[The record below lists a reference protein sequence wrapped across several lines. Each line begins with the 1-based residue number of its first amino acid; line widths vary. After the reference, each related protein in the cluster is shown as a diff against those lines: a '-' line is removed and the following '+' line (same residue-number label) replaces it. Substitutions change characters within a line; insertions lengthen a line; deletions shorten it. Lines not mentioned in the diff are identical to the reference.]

1 MMSML
6 IEAAVGHSRT
16 VLCSLTLIL
25 IAGVV
30 TFITIPKEADPDV
43 NVPIIYVSLH
53 HDGISPRDAERLLV
67 RPVEQE
73 VRTVEGVKEMTSTG
87 YQGGGNV
94 TLEFTAGFDADKALD
109 DVRQAVDDAKAE
121 LPDGAEEPTVN
132 EVNVSLFPVLVVHLW
147 GEVPERSI
155 YQTAL
160 TLQYAIE
167 ALPTVLEASIAG
179 EREELIE
186 VIVDPKLLESYNLQ
200 YADILKLV
208 SRSNQLVAAGNL
220 DNGQGRFAI
229 KVPGLFET
237 IDDIMTMPIKASGE
251 AVVLFQDV
259 AEIRRTF
266 KDPDGFA
273 RFNGAPS
280 LSLEI
285 VKRTGEN
292 VIETIE
298 AVQAVVGAY
307 KGEFPSGLNV
317 TFSQDKSDQ
326 IRDMLRDL
334 QNNVLSAILLIM
346 IVILAALG
354 VGSGLLVGFAIPA
367 SFLIGI
373 LVLGMMGLTVNIV
386 VLFALI
392 LAVGMLVDGAI
403 VVTESADRRMNEGQP
418 RVRAFADAA
427 KQMAWPIT
435 ASTATT
441 LAAFLPLLFWPGI
454 VGEFMKFLPITLIA
468 TLSASLLVALIF
480 LPTLGSVSP
489 GPLTTAA
496 LSGLGAAII
505 GGIAA
510 STILGG
516 LTGALVGFVIGSGV
530 AVLVGMVMVR
540 RHISAPPPLPPEDPL
555 AGGMEAVLSTPGLT
569 GLYVRTLNILLAAPW
584 AVVLTAFLVL
594 IGMFVYYGQNGN
606 GIEFFPDV
614 EPENASVLVHAR
626 GNLSVWEQDAL
637 MRDVEQRVI
646 GIPGI
651 RNVYARTGLGAGAG
665 NDAAPDVIGQLL
677 VEFEDWGMRAPANDV
692 LKMVRDRTKD
702 IAGIHVETRK
712 EEAGPPVGK
721 AVQMELRGID
731 ADKLFEAAAVM
742 REQFEN
748 TPGLVDYEDNL
759 PLPGIEWEI
768 EVDRAEAAKFGLDI
782 AAIGQSIQLITNGL
796 KLSEYR
802 PDDAREEIDIRI
814 RFPVEYRSLE
824 QLDQIRVETAQ
835 GSVPISNFV
844 KRVAKPATGEIYRTG
859 GIRSL
864 TIKADNDP
872 TFMVADGS
880 RVKLPADYVEEL
892 KVWLEAEDPLP
903 EGIEGVFRGEDEDQA
918 EAQNFLMRAFGVALF
933 IMAIILITQFNSFYD
948 AMLILSAVILSII
961 GVLLGL
967 MIEGKPFGIVMTG
980 VGVISLAGIVVNN
993 NIVLID
999 TYNNLRKSLP
1009 DPREAILRTG
1019 AQRLRPVLLTTITT
1033 ILGLIPMV
1041 EQINI
1046 DFLTR
1051 EISVG
1056 APSTQWWVGLATA
1069 VVYGLGFA
1077 TILTLVV
1084 TPAALMMKAN
1094 INAFLEHW
1102 VMGRPV
1108 AEPIANPAE

>member
-16 VLCSLTLIL
+16 VLCSLILIL

-53 HDGISPRDAERLLV
+53 HDGISPRDAERLLI

-109 DVRQAVDDAKAE
+109 DVRQAVDDARSK
-121 LPDGAEEPTVN
+121 LPDGADEPTVN
-132 EVNVSLFPVLVVHLW
+132 EVNIGLFPVLVVHLW
-147 GEVPERSI
+147 GDLPERSI

-160 TLQYAIE
+160 TLQNAIE
-167 ALPTVLEASIAG
+167 ALPTVLEANIAG

-186 VIVDPKLLESYNLQ
+186 VIIDPKLLESYNLQ
-200 YADILKLV
+200 YTDVLNLV
-208 SRSNQLVAAGNL
+208 RRSNQLVAAGNL
-220 DNGQGRFAI
+220 DSGKGRFAI

-237 IDDIMTMPIKASGE
+237 VDDIMSMPIKASGE

-273 RFNGAPS
+273 RFNGASS

-292 VIETIE
+292 VIETIQ
-298 AVQAVVGAY
+298 AVQAVVDVY
-307 KGEFPSGLNV
+307 ENEFPSGLKV

-326 IRDMLRDL
+326 IRSMLRDL

-346 IVILAALG
+346 IVIVAVLG

-403 VVTESADRRMNEGQP
+403 VVTESADRRMNGGQP

-480 LPTLGSVSP
+480 LPTLGSVSI
-489 GPLTTAA
+489 GPLTSAA
-496 LSGLGAAII
+496 LSGLAATII

-510 STILGG
+510 STIFGG
-516 LTGALVGFVIGSGV
+516 LTGTLIGFVMGTGV
-530 AVLVGMVMVR
+530 AVIVGVVTVR
-540 RHISAPPPLPPEDPL
+540 RHISATPPRPPEDPL
-555 AGGMEAVLSTPGLT
+555 AGGIDAVLSAPGFT
-569 GLYVRTLNILLAAPW
+569 GLYVRTLNILLVAPW
-584 AVVLTAFLVL
+584 AVVVTAFMMLV
-594 IGMFVYYGQNGN
+594 GMVFYFGQNGN
-606 GIEFFPDV
+606 GVEFFPDV

-637 MRDVEQRVI
+637 MRDVERRVI

-651 RNVYARTGLGAGAG
+651 RNVYTRTGLGAGAG
-665 NDAAPDVIGQLL
+665 GEAAPDVIGQLL
-677 VEFEDWGMRAPANDV
+677 VEFEDWDKRAPANDV
-692 LKMVRDRTKD
+692 LEMVRDRTKD
-702 IAGIHVETRK
+702 IAGIKVEARK
-712 EEAGPPVGK
+712 EEAGPPTGK
-721 AVQMELRGID
+721 AVQMELRGVN
-731 ADKLFEAAAVM
+731 AAKLFEAAALM
-742 REQFEN
+742 RERFES
-748 TPGLVDYEDNL
+748 TPGLMAYEDNL

-768 EVDRAEAAKFGLDI
+768 KVDRAEAAKFGLDV

-802 PDDAREEIDIRI
+802 PDDAREEIEIRI
-814 RFPVEYRSLE
+814 RFPVAYRNLE

-844 KRVAKPATGEIYRTG
+844 KRMAKPATGDIYRTG

-880 RVKLPADYVEEL
+880 RAKLPADYVEEL
-892 KVWLEAEDPLP
+892 KAWLEAEDPLP

-918 EAQNFLMRAFGVALF
+918 EAQAFLLRAFAIALF

-980 VGVISLAGIVVNN
+980 VGVIALAGIVVNN

-999 TYNNLRKSLP
+999 TYNTLRRSVP

-1041 EQINI
+1041 EQVNI

-1094 INAFLEHW
+1094 INAFLDHR

-1108 AEPIANPAE
+1108 AEPIAHPAE